1 MNVGANFYHFILKS
15 TDNKLFNSKLIDKEK
30 KVVVFFTCNHCPY
43 VHAYEERIITLQE
56 KFIDSVQFVGINS
69 NNEITYPEDSFD
81 KMRTR
86 YYEKNYNFP
95 YLLDDTQKTAKAF
108 NATHTPHFFL
118 FNAKRILTYKGKLDD
133 NWDDALNVKKNYLKD
148 AIELN
153 DDSISI
159 IDTLPVGCSIKW

>member
-15 TDNKLFNSKLIDKEK
+15 TDDALFNSKLIHKEK

-81 KMRTR
+81 KMRIR

-95 YLLDDTQKTAKAF
+95 YLRDDSQKTAKAF

-133 NWDDALNVKKNYLKD
+133 NWDDPSNVKKNYLKD